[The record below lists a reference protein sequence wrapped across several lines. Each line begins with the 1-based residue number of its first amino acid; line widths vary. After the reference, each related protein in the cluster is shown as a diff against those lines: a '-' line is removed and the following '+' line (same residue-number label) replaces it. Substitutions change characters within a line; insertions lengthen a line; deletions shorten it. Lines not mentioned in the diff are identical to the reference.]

1 MVDIGSVVCN
11 VMGIRGVCCGRR
23 VEFDCLLLVNML
35 VDMETWGCLVVV
47 VLAVGKVLWD
57 VLVVVV
63 LAIGKVLW
71 GVLVVVVVL
80 AVGKVLWDVLV
91 LVLISGCESR
101 GCGVSLLQ
109 MGSKEIV

>member
-1 MVDIGSVVCN
+1 
-11 VMGIRGVCCGRR
+11 
-23 VEFDCLLLVNML
+23 ML

-63 LAIGKVLW
+63 
-71 GVLVVVVVL
+71 VL

-91 LVLISGCESR
+91 VVLISGWESR
-101 GCGVSLLQ
+101 GCGMSLLWC
-109 MGSKEIV
+109 